1 MLFSFVSILHS
12 SFLSVVCTARID
24 LGFLIEATS
33 SVMRSG
39 SHQIKQFLR
48 EIVRRFTISTSAA
61 RMGLMSFASRA
72 VGLLRFTESYSRRLV
87 NNAID
92 GIRILNGGR
101 RLGSALHNAKQY
113 LFYGSPRCGRRRI
126 LICLSAGASIDQVQR
141 PAVALQGAGVEVFMI
156 AVGAVDSRTL
166 LQVAADKQ
174 HVFRVGFTKLYTILR
189 TLKDKICYSP
199 GEFVLFFKHC
209 S

>member
-33 SVMRSG
+33 SAMRSG

-72 VGLLRFTESYSRRLV
+72 IGLLRFTESYSRRLV